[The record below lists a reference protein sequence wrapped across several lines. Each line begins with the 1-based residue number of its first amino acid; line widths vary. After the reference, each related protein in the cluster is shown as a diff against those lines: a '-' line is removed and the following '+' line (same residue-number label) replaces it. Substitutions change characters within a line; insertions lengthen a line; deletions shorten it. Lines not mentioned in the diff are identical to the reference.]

1 MGQPKLSHLIL
12 KRIFLECSFLLSFN
26 GTLWDSKKSGK
37 NLPMAH
43 ITEIEIGEVALA
55 RLEGNTRDMYSVIQ
69 GGTTLS
75 SNPCFYL

>member
-43 ITEIEIGEVALA
+43 ITEIEIGEVALVWK
-55 RLEGNTRDMYSVIQ
+55 LMD
-69 GGTTLS
+69 S
-75 SNPCFYL
+75 SLWQNPFYIFHH

>member
-43 ITEIEIGEVALA
+43 ITEIEIGEVALVWK
-55 RLEGNTRDMYSVIQ
+55 LMDNSLWQ
-69 GGTTLS
+69 
-75 SNPCFYL
+75 NPFYIFHH